1 MLIKKNLI
9 WRRKEKGKENSIKF
23 DISNIRILIKIIINI
38 INVNGFKFI
47 LEKKYWK
54 RRKVS
59 QLHVK

>member
-1 MLIKKNLI
+1 MMLIKKNLI

-47 LEKKYWK
+47 LEKKY
-54 RRKVS
+54 
-59 QLHVK
+59 